1 MSPGHFTT
9 MATLICG
16 HAGLLVSY
24 EWAADCF
31 RWNFY
36 RGARRVKSI
45 KKAAAVIQAA
55 EKLVDAR

>member
-1 MSPGHFTT
+1 MSGR
-9 MATLICG
+9 G
-16 HAGLLVSY
+16 
-24 EWAADCF
+24 DCF

>member
-1 MSPGHFTT
+1 MRPDHLPT

-16 HAGLLVSY
+16 PAGFLVRY
-24 EWAADCF
+24 EWAGDCF

-36 RGARRVKSI
+36 RNDRLIKSI
-45 KKAAAVIQAA
+45 KKATAVIQAA

>member
-1 MSPGHFTT
+1 MSPGHFTI

-16 HAGLLVSY
+16 PSGLRVRY
-24 EWAADCF
+24 EWAGDCF